1 MKRFKYLLLCI
12 LVSAL
17 FFSCKKDENFSP
29 IPEISFEKFIYYTDA
44 SGKDTSVDFIF
55 NLVDGDGDIGFK
67 ENEFDNSC
75 GADNF
80 NLYIAYEE
88 KSGGSYLP
96 KKLWTQVT
104 EIDTNCDTLVYFDSV
119 QVKFNQRMQY
129 IRPAGNS
136 KGIEAT
142 VTYRMDYTS
151 ALVLLSTE
159 GRFDFYIRDRANNK
173 SNRIYSA
180 DLFLIK

>member
-1 MKRFKYLLLCI
+1 MKPFKYIFLLLI
-12 LVSAL
+12 SSLL
-17 FFSCKKDENFSP
+17 LSCGKDENFSP
-29 IPEISFEKFIYYTDA
+29 IPEITFERFLFYQDA
-44 SGKDTSVDFIF
+44 SGKDTTVDFVF
-55 NLVDGDGDIGFK
+55 SLVDGDGDIGFR

-88 KSGGSYLP
+88 KSGATYRP
-96 KKLWTQVT
+96 KKLWIQVSEVT
-104 EIDTNCDTLVYFDSV
+104 PTCDTLLYFDSV
-119 QVKFNQRMQY
+119 QVSFNQRMQY
-129 IRPAGNS
+129 IEPAGNS

-151 ALVLLSTE
+151 ALVLLSQA

-173 SNRIYSA
+173 SNRIYST
-180 DLFLIK
+180 DLLINK

>member
-1 MKRFKYLLLCI
+1 MKKLSYLLI
-12 LVSAL
+12 LLGSFQFL
-17 FFSCKKDENFSP
+17 SCGKDESFSP
-29 IPEISFEKFIYYTDA
+29 VPEITFERFVYYQDA
-44 SGKDTSVDFIF
+44 AGKDTTVDFIF
-55 NLVDGDGDIGFK
+55 SLVDGDGDIGYR

-88 KSGGSYLP
+88 KTGSTYRP
-96 KKLWTQVT
+96 KKLWIQVT
-104 EIDTNCDTLVYFDSV
+104 EVTPACDTLIFFDSV
-119 QVKFNQRMQY
+119 QVAFNQRMQY
-129 IRPAGNS
+129 IEPAGNS

-151 ALVLLSTE
+151 AVVLLSQQ

-173 SNRIYSA
+173 SNRIYSS
-180 DLFLIK
+180 DIIINK